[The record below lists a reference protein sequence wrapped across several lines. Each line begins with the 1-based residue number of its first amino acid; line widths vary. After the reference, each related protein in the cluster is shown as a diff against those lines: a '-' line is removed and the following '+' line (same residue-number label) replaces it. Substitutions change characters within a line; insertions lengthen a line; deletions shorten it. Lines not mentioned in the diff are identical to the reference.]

1 MNKPVFSLFDM
12 DGMLRNAGA
21 ERVDEHASRKLS
33 EILEDSAKELMHR
46 ARVLAYY
53 AGRKD
58 ITRDDIRLAAQMVM
72 G

>member
-1 MNKPVFSLFDM
+1 M
-12 DGMLRNAGA
+12 DGLLRGAGA
-21 ERVDEHASRKLS
+21 ERVDEQASRKLS
-33 EILEDSAKELMHR
+33 EILEDSAKQVMHR

-58 ITRDDIRLAAQMVM
+58 ITRDDIRLAARM

>member
-1 MNKPVFSLFDM
+1 MGKPVFSLFDM
-12 DGMLRNAGA
+12 DGLIRSAGA

-33 EILEDSAKELMHR
+33 EILEDSAKQLMHR
-46 ARVLAYY
+46 ARVLATY

-58 ITRDDIRLAAQMVM
+58 ITREDIVLAAQMAI